1 MCTHN
6 HSRRKKSV
14 LLLLPDDISI
24 KELMNPAHVGANFYD
39 KSKFEDN
46 TIHKTKNGVDWIF
59 SDIENK
65 HKNLHHIFDDD
76 DDDDDDDDLNTHS
89 PFTVNKIL
97 YGSDSNSP
105 LKDEGYDHEDEIIN
119 SEYYPLINRIKSEY
133 I

>member
-1 MCTHN
+1 M
-6 HSRRKKSV
+6 S
-14 LLLLPDDISI
+14 DDISI
-24 KELMNPAHVGANFYD
+24 KELMNPAYVGANFYD

-76 DDDDDDDDLNTHS
+76 DDNDDDINTHS

-97 YGSDSNSP
+97 YDSDSNSP
-105 LKDEGYDHEDEIIN
+105 LKYEGYDHEDEIIN
-119 SEYYPLINRIKSEY
+119 SEYYP
-133 I
+133 